1 MLKKYFAEEKYE
13 EIKNNQNLI
22 YKSLEIVTNI
32 FKNDLDKGGHPY
44 ILHLLYVYSNVHNEK
59 EKVIALLHDI
69 IEDKDVSD
77 TDLLE
82 VGYPEDIV
90 MSVKLLSKS
99 HGADYNKYID
109 NIINNG
115 NVDTLN
121 VKLADLKHNMDI
133 SRIKDPTISDYERIQ
148 KRYAPSYEKILNK
161 LNEMEK

>member
-1 MLKKYFAEEKYE
+1 MNFVGAFILKICEDEEESFYFLLGLF
-13 EIKNNQNLI
+13 KNTD
-22 YKSLEIVTNI
+22 YKNI

-133 SRIKDPTISDYERIQ
+133 SRIKDPTISDYERI
-148 KRYAPSYEKILNK
+148 
-161 LNEMEK
+161 